1 MDRPLLRIFLVEDE
15 PDCVE
20 RVSRMLKESASFP
33 YSLEQVGT
41 LTEALSRVHQNPTDV
56 ALLDLNLPDSRAL
69 DTLDRFLREVPRL
82 PVIVITAQDR
92 EDWAAAALNRGAG
105 DYLVK
110 ETLTGPGLVRAIRYT
125 LERKRLDAKR
135 VEDQNL
141 LRALLE
147 TTTDYIYFKDTES
160 RFTRV
165 NLALSRRFGLK
176 HPSEAAGLTD
186 AEFFGPVHAEEARAD
201 EARVMETG
209 CPLIN
214 KEECE
219 DWPDGRETW
228 ASTTKMPLRRQ
239 DGRVVGTF
247 GISRDITPRKRAEQQ
262 LRNVEQFLTSIVENI
277 PNMIFVKDADHLR
290 FVRFNRA
297 GEELIGFSR
306 EELLGKSDYD
316 FFPKEGADFFTEKDR
331 EVLRNKRVVDIPE
344 ERIKTRIKGER
355 ILHTVKIPL
364 LDERGYPR
372 YLLGIS
378 EDITDRK
385 KAEAERQQAV
395 AKERETLERTDR
407 LNTIGLLAAGM
418 AHEINNPLQGML
430 SHLSSVKRTVAADDK
445 ALSSLLMVERGIE
458 SISTLV
464 QKLLTLGSVSRSAQ
478 SEHGECGKALRF
490 VTQLTESQFA
500 RAGIE
505 LTLEGAGT
513 PIMLAMPERELIQVL
528 LNVMINARDA
538 MPKGGALTLAV
549 SRQGDEGVI
558 TIRDTGVGMT
568 PEVRKKIF
576 TPFFTTKGKKGTGL
590 GLVVAAALL
599 NASGGAIEADS
610 EPGQGTVFTLRIPLE
625 KGRS

>member
-1 MDRPLLRIFLVEDE
+1 MNRPLLRIFLVEDE

-20 RVSRMLKESASFP
+20 RVTRMLKESASFS
-33 YSLEQVGT
+33 YSLEQAGT
-41 LTEALSRVHQNPTDV
+41 LAEALSRLSQNPVDV
-56 ALLDLNLPDSRAL
+56 VLLDLNLPDSRGM
-69 DTLDRFLREVPRL
+69 DTLDCYLREMPGL

-92 EDWAAAALNRGAG
+92 EDWAVTALHRGAG

-110 ETLTGPGLVRAIRYT
+110 ESLTAPGLVRAVRHT
-125 LERKRLDAKR
+125 LERKRLNDQR

-147 TTTDYIYFKDTES
+147 TTTDYIYFKDSES

-165 NLALSRRFGLK
+165 NLAVSRRFGLK
-176 HPSEAAGLTD
+176 QPSDAVGLTD
-186 AEFFGPVHAEEARAD
+186 ADFFGPVHAVEARAD

-209 CPLIN
+209 RPLIN

-228 ASTTKMPLRRQ
+228 ASTTKMPLRRR
-239 DGRVVGTF
+239 DGSVVGVF

-262 LRNVEQFLTSIVENI
+262 LRNVERFLTSIVENI
-277 PNMIFVKDADHLR
+277 PNMIFVKDADNLR

-297 GEELIGFSR
+297 GEELLGFSR
-306 EELLGKSDYD
+306 DELLGKSDYD
-316 FFPKEGADFFTEKDR
+316 FFPKEEADFFTAKDR
-331 EVLRNKRVVDIPE
+331 EVLRNKKVVDINE
-344 ERIKTRIKGER
+344 EHIKTRYKGER

-364 LDERGYPR
+364 LDERGAPR

-378 EDITDRK
+378 EDITERK
-385 KAEAERQQAV
+385 KAEAERQEAENKQ
-395 AKERETLERTDR
+395 RETLERADR

-430 SHLSSVKRTVAADDK
+430 SHLNNVKRKVADDDK

-458 SISTLV
+458 SISALV
-464 QKLLTLGSVSRSAQ
+464 QKLLTLGSVSRSGQ
-478 SEHGECGKALRF
+478 VEHGECGKALRF
-490 VTQLTESQFA
+490 VKQLTESQLA
-500 RAGIE
+500 RAQIALE
-505 LTLEGAGT
+505 LEGTGT
-513 PIMLAMPERELIQVL
+513 PITLAMPERELIQVL

-538 MPKGGALTLAV
+538 MPNGGTLTIAV
-549 SRQGDEGVI
+549 SRQDDEGVI

-568 PEVRKKIF
+568 PEVRQKIF

-590 GLVVAAALL
+590 GLVVAAALV
-599 NASGGAIEADS
+599 NASGGAVEVDS
-610 EPGQGTVFTLRIPLE
+610 ELGVGTVFTLRIPLE